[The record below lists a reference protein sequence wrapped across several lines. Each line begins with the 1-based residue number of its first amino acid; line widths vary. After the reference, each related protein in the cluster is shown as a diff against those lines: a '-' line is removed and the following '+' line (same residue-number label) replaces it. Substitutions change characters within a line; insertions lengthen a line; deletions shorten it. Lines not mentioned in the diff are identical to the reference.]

1 MRRIFGSLLLA
12 AALLVILPV
21 PAAQAQDEDPG
32 YVIIMVVD
40 MSPSDRA
47 AYSDALSNLAEAAA
61 DQGVQSSWTLWSRDA
76 GYTVVIPIPNM
87 AWLDDDGAFWGQF
100 DESARTDFQSAMS
113 NIPRQVTSEVIR
125 PVPEWGYT
133 PSTPP
138 TEMNIAH
145 VHHDYLNPG
154 MDEAYD
160 ELSKDWVTFLTSIDY
175 PYGSSCSR
183 TKIGSAKITCVT
195 WADNMSRFT
204 SDETWDDLL
213 EAAGAEDEFQEL
225 LERWRGIVDSWKHF
239 TVNFQ
244 ESMSYWPGKT
254 D

>member
-32 YVIIMVVD
+32 YVMIMVVD

-47 AYSDALSNLAEAAA
+47 AYSDAVTNLAEAAA
-61 DQGVQSSWTLWSRDA
+61 EQGVQSSWTLWSRPA

-113 NIPRQVTSEVIR
+113 SVSRQVNTEVIQ

-133 PSTPP
+133 PSTPAP
-138 TEMNIAH
+138 EMNIAH

-160 ELSKDWVTFLTSIDY
+160 ELSKDWVTFLASIDY

-213 EAAGAEDEFQEL
+213 EAAGAEDEFEQL
-225 LERWRGIVDSWKHF
+225 LDRWRGMVDHWNHF

-244 ESMSYWPGKT
+244 KDMSYWPGKT